1 MSDCPRDAPRAG
13 RYPPRMSIYG
23 PKAGQPRPVT
33 QKPLHWVGV
42 LIGVVIGL
50 GLGIYFVLEEERES
64 QQAAQRQRADA
75 IRLDP
80 GRAEP
85 IRRDAARTAPTRESA
100 DILVTVPDPPKIDE
114 IEPLQS
120 ADIIH

>member
-1 MSDCPRDAPRAG
+1 
-13 RYPPRMSIYG
+13 MSIYG
-23 PKAGQPRPVT
+23 PKAGQARPVV

-64 QQAAQRQRADA
+64 QQAAQRERADA
-75 IRLDP
+75 IRLDLE
-80 GRAEP
+80 RAEP
-85 IRRDAARTAPTRESA
+85 IRDAGRTAPTPRESA
-100 DILVTVPDPPKIDE
+100 DILFTVPAPPKLE
-114 IEPLQS
+114 KIEPLQS